1 MTQIFTGHSLA
12 EKLHRDI
19 AAKIAKLG
27 RSPQCIALY
36 TQGDAPMAAYLA
48 RQQAMASSLGITLT
62 PEPYA
67 TGRAALRAQLNGLAA
82 RADGAIPLFPLPDG
96 ANAAEVAAWIG
107 PQLDLDGL
115 HPANSGALANG
126 AAGGIAPA
134 TARACFLVLQHLL
147 GDLRG
152 AEICL
157 VGASRLIGRP
167 LAQLLLDAEATVT
180 ICHAA
185 TRDLA
190 RHTRGADALVCAA
203 GVAGLIGADHIRTG
217 AVLLDVSIIR
227 RESGLLGDVDVP
239 AVMGKA
245 AVVTHVPDGIGP
257 VTTACLFNTLLDQ
270 ALAASPS

>member
-27 RSPQCIALY
+27 RSPRCIALY
-36 TQGDAPMAAYLA
+36 TQGNAPMAAYLA
-48 RQQAMASSLGITLT
+48 RQKALAASLGITLT
-62 PEPYA
+62 PETYA
-67 TGRAALRAQLNGLAA
+67 TGHAALQAQLEGLAA
-82 RADGAIPLFPLPDG
+82 RADGAIPLFPLPEG
-96 ANAAEVAAWIG
+96 ASATDVASWIG

-134 TARACFLVLQHLL
+134 TARACFLVLQHHL

-190 RHTRGADALVCAA
+190 RHTRAADARVCAA
-203 GVAGLIGADHIRTG
+203 GVAGLIGADHIRNG

-227 RESGLLGDVDVP
+227 RESGLVGDVDVP
-239 AVMGKA
+239 AVTGKA

-257 VTTACLFNTLLDQ
+257 ITTACLFKTLLDQ